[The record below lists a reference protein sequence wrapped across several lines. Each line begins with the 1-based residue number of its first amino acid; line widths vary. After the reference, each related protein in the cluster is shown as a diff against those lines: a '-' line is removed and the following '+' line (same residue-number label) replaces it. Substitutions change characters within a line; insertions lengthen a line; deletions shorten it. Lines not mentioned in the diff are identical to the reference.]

1 MLCQLLVR
9 VNRIVSEVNGLA
21 LDNERYR
28 LVVYFTKLSSS
39 LLTGMIDRDGS
50 CQQPVNI
57 NAGDIPIAV
66 YTE

>member
-9 VNRIVSEVNGLA
+9 VNRIFSEVNDLA

-28 LVVYFTKLSSS
+28 LVVYFTKLSQS
-39 LLTGMIDRDGS
+39 LMTGLIDRDGS

-57 NAGDIPIAV
+57 NAGHIQISV
-66 YTE
+66 YTV